1 MDYKYKS
8 IKLKDIAQIR
18 TGCNLSRYK
27 RKKESEP
34 SYEYNTILSNAISEY
49 GIERDR
55 HSEIYEAKEVIKD
68 DFFTKAKDI
77 IMMLREPNTATFI
90 EEEKDLI
97 VSSFN
102 LIIRVD
108 HRKADYRFITN
119 YLNSSSIKK
128 QIARE
133 LGAARIST
141 ISKSAVENLEI
152 QLPPLKE
159 QRSLGDFFQLQNE
172 ELSLLK
178 EIYQKREEMYRD
190 IKNKIF
196 K

>member
-34 SYEYNTILSNAISEY
+34 LYEYSTLLSNAITEY
-49 GIERDR
+49 GIEKNKY
-55 HSEIYEAKEVIKD
+55 SETYEAKDTIKD
-68 DFFTKAKDI
+68 EFFTKAKDI

-90 EEEKDLI
+90 EEEEGFI
-97 VSSFN
+97 ISSFN

-152 QLPPLKE
+152 HLPPLME
-159 QRSLGDFFQLQNE
+159 QRRLGDFFQLQNE
-172 ELSLLK
+172 EVSLLK
-178 EIYQKREEMYRD
+178 KIYQKRKEMYRD